1 MGSGSWFPMI
11 SSKQQLLAERDA
23 ILGDLS
29 AVERLLQSRYKWSP
43 LPKPARTKDDHP
55 SVPYHQELREWIA
68 CRVEPFTLHDFH
80 AAMAQKHGASKMNR
94 SSIREAFKTLRK
106 HKRIQVVARGGSHRP
121 AVYCAATRTTS

>member
-1 MGSGSWFPMI
+1 MT

-29 AVERLLQSRYKWSP
+29 AVERLLKSRYNWTAT
-43 LPKPARTKDDHP
+43 PKPVKLGAHQQP
-55 SVPYHQELREWIA
+55 VPYHQELREWIA

-80 AAMAQKHGASKMNR
+80 AAMAQKHGALKMNR

-121 AVYCAATRTTS
+121 AVYCAAQSRASP